1 MSTHFSS
8 QVFSSRSATF
18 PGRGAQ
24 VRLSSVRTGGS
35 RGGSLYGLGAPR
47 PHVAVHSAHRGPVG
61 AGIQRVTINQRLL
74 APLRVDTDPSNIQQV
89 RQEER
94 EQIKT
99 LNNKFASF
107 INKVSC
113 CNLPEAGH
121 APGHS
126 GHSAQTARGQGAGR
140 ISLSFRQYRELQR
153 PRPGAS
159 LSGPLSLRGGCVES
173 EVG

>member
-107 INKVSC
+107 INKVSW
-113 CNLPEAGH
+113 LQP
-121 APGHS
+121 
-126 GHSAQTARGQGAGR
+126 ARGRPRSRSQRPLSPDCTWAGR
-140 ISLSFRQYRELQR
+140 WEN
-153 PRPGAS
+153 
-159 LSGPLSLRGGCVES
+159 
-173 EVG
+173 